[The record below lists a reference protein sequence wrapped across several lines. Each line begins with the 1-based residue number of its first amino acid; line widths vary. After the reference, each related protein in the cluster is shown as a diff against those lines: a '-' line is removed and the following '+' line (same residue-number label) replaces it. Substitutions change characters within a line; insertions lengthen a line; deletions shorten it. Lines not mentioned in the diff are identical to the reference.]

1 MSYLFNIHM
10 GFAGCRMKVKMEAR
24 CEMIEISMVG
34 CGIKIF
40 WRELDLLILKD
51 GMWDS
56 FKIDSGIQDEKQD
69 HTSRMVFF

>member
-1 MSYLFNIHM
+1 
-10 GFAGCRMKVKMEAR
+10 MKVKMEAR
-24 CEMIEISMVG
+24 CEMIEILMVV